1 MMVKRNSC
9 SNIFACLSF
18 TISCLKFQ
26 SEPKQWT
33 SSEHSTACFLN
44 NATFQNVVVKKFT
57 FTVTL
62 ITSLGRSNS
71 KGKIVFKE

>member
-1 MMVKRNSC
+1 MFV
-9 SNIFACLSF
+9 FYHFLF
-18 TISCLKFQ
+18 KFQ
-26 SEPKQWT
+26 SDPKQMDFF
-33 SSEHSTACFLN
+33 SEHSTACFLN

-71 KGKIVFKE
+71 KGIIVFKE